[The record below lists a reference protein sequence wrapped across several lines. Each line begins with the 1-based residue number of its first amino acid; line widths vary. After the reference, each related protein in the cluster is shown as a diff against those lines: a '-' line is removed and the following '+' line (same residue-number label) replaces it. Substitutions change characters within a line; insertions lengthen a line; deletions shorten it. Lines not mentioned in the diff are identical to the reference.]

1 MSNNK
6 SNPVMSVRL
15 ASELDHAFERNGY
28 SAELV
33 KKLSTGDILSKLLP
47 VIQGHADVIMKKH
60 IINCDADPF
69 VPDDWKVEEHTK
81 GGQFEWNTDNVELYL
96 SDEQKKGPI
105 KGNELRK
112 LLKDKPVLNA
122 NILDYLLAHSELI
135 PEEWKGKAIFFWG
148 TIYRN
153 SDGDLCVRYLY
164 WSGSEWGWSHS
175 WLGSNFNDNSPAVLS
190 RK

>member
-1 MSNNK
+1 MSK
-6 SNPVMSVRL
+6 SFAAADYTMGQMNAVAKMMQQQIGDDAVERFL
-15 ASELDHAFERNGY
+15 RGNVELTIKTR
-28 SAELV
+28 
-33 KKLSTGDILSKLLP
+33 
-47 VIQGHADVIMKKH
+47 
-60 IINCDADPF
+60 IINCDADPL

-148 TIYRN
+148 TIYRD
-153 SDGDLCVRYLY
+153 SDGDLCVRCLY
-164 WSGSEWGWSHS
+164 WDGYGWSWDGD
-175 WLGSNFNDNSPAVLS
+175 WLDGYFFGSSPAVLS

>member
-60 IINCDADPF
+60 ITNCDADPF

-81 GGQFEWNTDNVELYL
+81 GGQFEWNTDKVELYR

-148 TIYRN
+148 TIYRD
-153 SDGDLCVRYLY
+153 SDGALCVRFLY
-164 WSGSEWGWSHS
+164 WGDRGWGWDDDWLDDNFSGS
-175 WLGSNFNDNSPAVLS
+175 DPAVLS